1 VVTGSG
7 HPASSMVYK
16 LVARRGDAGEW
27 IPVAK
32 KSAAK
37 ATVGGRKHPVRT
49 LVDGVATAETI
60 YVGDAP
66 ADRADE
72 RALLVPL
79 VVAGEPV
86 AEYLGAHG
94 TGVARTHRAAAVAE
108 LPASAF
114 RLSRGEPAI
123 PTVYA

>member
-1 VVTGSG
+1 MVTGSG
-7 HPASSMVYK
+7 HPAAGMVYK
-16 LVARRGDAGEW
+16 LVAHRDGDGNW
-27 IPVAK
+27 VDVAK

-49 LVDGVATAETI
+49 LENGVAVAETI

-66 ADRADE
+66 PASDTE
-72 RALLVPL
+72 RPLLVPL
-79 VVAGEPV
+79 VVAGKPV

-94 TGVARTHRAAAVAE
+94 TGVARRQRAASMAE
-108 LPASAF
+108 LPADAL
-114 RLSRGEPAI
+114 RLSRGEAAI